1 MSNWIKYI
9 VLNKEKKW
17 PIHWTSV
24 KHSKS
29 TGKCKVILLWDSIS
43 HLLERLPEWN
53 KWQEMLTGIWKKR
66 KLSSRLVRMSNCLV
80 ATMQIAMLSPQ
91 NIEINY
97 HMTQLYPLLYIYPKY
112 STGMLAYLWPLL
124 DHWDYLESRTNQD
137 VHQQL
142 KKKKMWS
149 IFIFQFYAAIM
160 TNTIITFVE
169 KREATLDP
177 YVKAKLRRKTPRDL
191 CSLCMQKQYFKI
203 DKYECLGNK

>member
-9 VLNKEKKW
+9 VLNKEKKKW
-17 PIHWTSV
+17 PIHWTTV

-66 KLSSRLVRMSNCLV
+66 KLSSRLVRMNNCLV

-97 HMTQLYPLLYIYPKY
+97 HMTQLYPLLYISKVLNRNAGISVTTARPLRLSKKQNEPRCSSTVEEKENVVHLHISILCSHNDKY
-112 STGMLAYLWPLL
+112 SHNVCG
-124 DHWDYLESRTNQD
+124 
-137 VHQQL
+137 
-142 KKKKMWS
+142 KK
-149 IFIFQFYAAIM
+149 
-160 TNTIITFVE
+160 
-169 KREATLDP
+169 R
-177 YVKAKLRRKTPRDL
+177 
-191 CSLCMQKQYFKI
+191 
-203 DKYECLGNK
+203 GNFRSTW